1 MPLNCVHAWQV
12 AATNAPGSLIGVKV
26 SKWDDYDATACKIRS
41 YMRRSGRFDF
51 IQPAR
56 SGFKVVPFGQ
66 NPPSERPS
74 PTAPPR
80 GRNRRECRRTK
91 RTHASVRPTAYA
103 PGEVPAPP
111 ARQPPSLPRSARAS
125 SPAPENPHLSGG
137 TSGRHWAA
145 SAGSLRASRRF
156 PGQSLC
162 GSRTYCPACGV
173 CVTTTLLRCPNGVR
187 DH

>member
-1 MPLNCVHAWQV
+1 MPLSCVHAWQV

-91 RTHASVRPTAYA
+91 RTRASVRPTAYA

-111 ARQPPSLPRSARAS
+111 ARQPPSLPRSTRAS
-125 SPAPENPHLSGG
+125 SPTARESPPVWRNVGPTLGSIRRLTEGLSKVP
-137 TSGRHWAA
+137 WAIA
-145 SAGSLRASRRF
+145 MRLSD
-156 PGQSLC
+156 
-162 GSRTYCPACGV
+162 
-173 CVTTTLLRCPNGVR
+173 LLPSMWGVR
-187 DH
+187 HHDSPPVSEWCS